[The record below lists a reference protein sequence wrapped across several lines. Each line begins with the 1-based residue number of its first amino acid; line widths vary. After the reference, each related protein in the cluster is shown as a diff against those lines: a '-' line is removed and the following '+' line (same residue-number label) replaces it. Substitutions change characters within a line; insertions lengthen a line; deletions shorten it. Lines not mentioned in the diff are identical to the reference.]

1 MNHHTMNPTLRNVIA
16 VIIGLVVGSGFNMG
30 IIMVSGSIIPPPA
43 GVDPAQ
49 IDSLVNNM
57 YLFKPKH
64 FIMPFLAHAIGTLV
78 GAFLAAKI
86 AAKYHFNMAM
96 IIGLF
101 FLLGGISSAFML
113 PAPTWFILVDVVFAY
128 IPMAVL
134 GARLAIKSNQ
144 QPE

>member
-1 MNHHTMNPTLRNVIA
+1 MNPTLRNVIA